1 MRKEMFV
8 DFFKVYA
15 VFILFPLLINL
26 SMEIL
31 IPTAEE
37 KQVTGI
43 IMFFLIFSFFGS
55 LIYLKKNYRW
65 VKMGMLSLLIG
76 FILEF
81 AFMRPEWVLN
91 IYNSNITGDVIGA
104 VLVTSLYWFIAWGIP
119 SFALHRLFSKLKHD

>member
-1 MRKEMFV
+1 MWKERLV
-8 DFFKVYA
+8 DFLKVYA
-15 VFILFPLLINL
+15 VFILFALLVNL

-43 IMFFLIFSFFGS
+43 IMFYLIFSFLGS
-55 LIYLKKNYRW
+55 LIYLLKNYRP
-65 VKMGMLSLLIG
+65 VKMGLLSLLIG

-81 AFMRPEWVLN
+81 AMMRPEWVLN

-119 SFALHRLFSKLKHD
+119 SYALHRFIFKAKT